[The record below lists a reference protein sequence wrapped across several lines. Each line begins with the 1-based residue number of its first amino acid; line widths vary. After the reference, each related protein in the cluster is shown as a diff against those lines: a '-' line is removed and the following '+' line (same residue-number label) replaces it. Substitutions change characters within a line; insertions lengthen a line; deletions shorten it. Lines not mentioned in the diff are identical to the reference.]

1 MEQPDWAT
9 RFSKTIAQELRRHR
23 TARGMSAQQ
32 VSDACEGLGADMPR
46 TVISNIENGRRG
58 NVSMAEVVILAAAL
72 GVPPTVLA
80 FPVGYEAEVEYL
92 PGKTATPLEAA
103 DWWNGEKAD
112 EEWALTLLRR
122 HRRLESQIR
131 RLYKQIWEQ
140 AIADYRWHGEPGG
153 PEAGAAREVA
163 EELTR
168 ELHELR
174 DEIARRGLVLPPLD
188 GLDRPA

>member
-1 MEQPDWAT
+1 MEQLEWSA
-9 RFSKTIAQELRRHR
+9 RVSKTVAQEVRRHR
-23 TARGMSAQQ
+23 QARRLSAQQ
-32 VSDACEGLGADMPR
+32 LADACERLGGNLPR

-58 NVSMAEVVILAAAL
+58 NVTVAEVLILAAAL
-72 GVPPTVLA
+72 EVPPTALV
-80 FPVGYEAEVEYL
+80 FPVGYEAEVEHL
-92 PGKTATPLEAA
+92 PGKTASPLEAA
-103 DWWNGEKAD
+103 DWWNGEPAA
-112 EEWALTLLRR
+112 EEWALTLLRK

-140 AIADYRWHGEPGG
+140 AIGDYRWQGEPGG

-174 DEIARRGLVLPPLD
+174 DEIAGRGLVLPPLP

>member
-1 MEQPDWAT
+1 MEQLDWVT
-9 RFSKTIAQELRRHR
+9 RFGKTIARELRRHR
-23 TARGMSAQQ
+23 TERGMSAQQ
-32 VSDACEGLGADMPR
+32 VSDACGRLGVDLPR

-58 NVSMAEVVILAAAL
+58 NITMAEVVILAAAL

-92 PGKTATPLEAA
+92 PGKTGTPLEAA
-103 DWWNGEKAD
+103 DWWNGEQAS
-112 EEWALTLLRR
+112 EEWALTLIRR

-131 RLYKQIWEQ
+131 RLYKQIWET
-140 AIADYRWHGEPGG
+140 AIGDYRWHGEPGG

-168 ELHELR
+168 ELYELR
-174 DEIARRGLVLPPLD
+174 DEIARRGLCLPPLT
-188 GLDRPA
+188 GLERPA